1 MKFKFIYDAEH
12 LTVLDDLL
20 SVSLSI
26 SKSKNLANSASP
38 IFSLIWLKNFSVWL
52 IAKAAAFKCR
62 LAWGLNSK

>member
-1 MKFKFIYDAEH
+1 MKFKFIFDAEH

-38 IFSLIWLKNFSVWL
+38 KIKLILK
-52 IAKAAAFKCR
+52 I
-62 LAWGLNSK
+62 